1 MQGKDVWKS
10 MGSPATPTA
19 VQVHGRLDLMRKK
32 QGAAA
37 ASAAAPPASEA
48 QLPDGAAAV
57 PSTTPSAGGA
67 AAAAAAGAEPLPA
80 AVAGSVAA
88 ASAAGSHTETAEEAA
103 QEAAQE
109 AAGEA
114 ADEPPAEHGAALLAA
129 VFEERVGHGAD
140 LKMGSNPMPLSA
152 LPQPQ
157 LAAAGQGA
165 RQRAI
170 VLRLL
175 RAQEGRSVK
184 LIDRVG
190 GDSRAT
196 LSVRKTLC
204 VQGQAFMLIQVCRY
218 AQCGVDVKRCHACT
232 GTHEQLHCTA
242 QQGQNSAA
250 LWGLQIT

>member
-1 MQGKDVWKS
+1 

-19 VQVHGRLDLMRKK
+19 VQVHGRLDLMCKK

-37 ASAAAPPASEA
+37 ASVAAPPASEA
-48 QLPDGAAAV
+48 QLPDGTAGV
-57 PSTTPSAGGA
+57 PLTAPSAGGA
-67 AAAAAAGAEPLPA
+67 AAAAAAGAEPLPVG
-80 AVAGSVAA
+80 VAGGVAA
-88 ASAAGSHTETAEEAA
+88 ASAAGSHTEAA
-103 QEAAQE
+103 GEAAQE

-114 ADEPPAEHGAALLAA
+114 AAEPPAEHGAALLAA

-140 LKMGSNPMPLSA
+140 LKMGSNPMPLSS

-190 GDSRAT
+190 GDSRACPCA
-196 LSVRKTLC
+196 RRC
-204 VQGQAFMLIQVCRY
+204 ACR
-218 AQCGVDVKRCHACT
+218 ARPSC
-232 GTHEQLHCTA
+232 
-242 QQGQNSAA
+242 
-250 LWGLQIT
+250 